1 MASKKKD
8 EHYPVVREGR
18 MQFTGPVVVPQI
30 EINIEQYL
38 SKVNRRLY
46 RQSRCFSMKIDID
59 ATAAQTYNV
68 YALSDSWMNER
79 ALKMAYAM
87 YLENSED
94 ERDRLKGSQI
104 ARWEDF
110 RVESGTS
117 YQKLN
122 PLQYSLP
129 GSGAPSPVELAAG
142 EFNTTIVVDKAGV
155 SKSFT
160 WGAATASKYSI
171 LTEYDKAGNAQT
183 SPATSTG
190 DVPYDDL
197 MADDNATMAVALQGF
212 GNLPPYDAT
221 GVSADR
227 TWVNVG
233 TLSAGAAQRLTTGF
247 FKAPCGIV
255 LITAG
260 AAGDEIVATGPLSW
274 TVKAGDYKGV
284 HAPSLLE

>member
-1 MASKKKD
+1 MARKND
-8 EHYPVVREGR
+8 MHYPVVREGR
-18 MQFTGPVVVPQI
+18 LQFTGPVTTPQI
-30 EINIEQYL
+30 EINIEQYM

-46 RQSRCFSMKIDID
+46 RQSRCYSMKIDID
-59 ATAAQTYNV
+59 ATATQTYNV

-94 ERDRLKGSQI
+94 ERDRLKGNAI

-110 RVESGTS
+110 RVISGTD
-117 YQKLN
+117 YQKCN
-122 PLQYSLP
+122 PLQYNWTAGP
-129 GSGAPSPVELAAG
+129 PTPVELSSG
-142 EFNTTIVVDKAGV
+142 EFVNSIVVDAAGATRG
-155 SKSFT
+155 FT
-160 WGAATASKYSI
+160 WGAATASRYSI
-171 LTEYDKAGNAQT
+171 LEEYDKAGNAQD
-183 SPATSTG
+183 SPSSSTG

-197 MADDNATMAVALQGF
+197 MADDNATMATALQTF
-212 GNLPPYDAT
+212 GNQPPYDAD

-227 TWVNVG
+227 TWVNIA
-233 TLSAGAAQRLTTGF
+233 TLSAGAAQRLSTGF

-260 AAGDEIVATGPLSW
+260 AAGTEAVATAPLRW
-274 TVKAGDYKGV
+274 IVKAGDYKGV